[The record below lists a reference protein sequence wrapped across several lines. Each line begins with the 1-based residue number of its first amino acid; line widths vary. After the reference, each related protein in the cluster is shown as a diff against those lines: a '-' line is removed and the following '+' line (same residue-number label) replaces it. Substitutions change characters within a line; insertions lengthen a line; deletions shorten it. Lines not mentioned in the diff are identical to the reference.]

1 MVSVLDSGVSDPDLS
16 PGQGHCV
23 VFLARHFTLPV
34 PLSTQV
40 YKWVPANCWGN
51 LTNCWGVTCDGLTS
65 HPGEQKYS
73 KLLHAKGN
81 FTITAEIYERSLA
94 NFYCQIDVSFWCV
107 CPVIDSEFRPNI
119 VKVVCG
125 STWLSPHGSTATL
138 TKLWWNSWSI
148 KGQMH
153 EKPMIIC

>member
-51 LTNCWGVTCDGLTS
+51 LTNCGGNDLRCTNIPPRGSRKTS
-65 HPGEQKYS
+65 SHFHATETGKSSGSYGPVLAS
-73 KLLHAKGN
+73 RLH
-81 FTITAEIYERSLA
+81 F
-94 NFYCQIDVSFWCV
+94 F
-107 CPVIDSEFRPNI
+107 
-119 VKVVCG
+119 
-125 STWLSPHGSTATL
+125 
-138 TKLWWNSWSI
+138 
-148 KGQMH
+148 
-153 EKPMIIC
+153 